1 MDKRYKYRWYDMV
14 IECYWYDETYH
25 ILVYFNVFYTCRDF
39 EAKSVPAVAAG
50 AVFTFKLPD
59 GSVKEVPDEDVY
71 FHSHSILFRT
81 IPYYSILV
89 NTIPYYS
96 NESYNIVLWETYLI
110 YNS

>member
-1 MDKRYKYRWYDMV
+1 
-14 IECYWYDETYH
+14 
-25 ILVYFNVFYTCRDF
+25 
-39 EAKSVPAVAAG
+39 
-50 AVFTFKLPD
+50 VFTFKLPD

-96 NESYNIVLWETYLI
+96 ILFQWIIQYCSMRNILDIQQLAMHWYTT
-110 YNS
+110 